1 MAEPT
6 PSSWTQQ
13 AERGGVPIIRFMIWL
28 SLRLGRR
35 LSRVVLFGIAAYFL
49 VFGPRARA
57 GVQGFYQR
65 LYGRR
70 ASWRELYKHFLSFST
85 TIHDRIFL
93 LAERYEEVQVQLSV
107 PEDVR
112 TVLRAERGVVVLGA
126 HFGSF
131 EALRGAATE
140 VNKTAVML
148 MYPDN
153 GNKLGD
159 LLAELNPQAAAQIV
173 ALNRPDSMLQAQEH
187 IERGDLLGMLA
198 DRNFAE
204 GDSQELPFL
213 GAPAQFPRGPMRLA
227 ALLRC
232 PVLLMAGIYV
242 EGNCYDVQAQLI
254 ADFSDCERSQR
265 QERVAQAQQAY
276 VQGLE
281 QLCRKYPHNWFNFY
295 DFWQMP
301 KER

>member
-93 LAERYEEVQVQLSV
+93 LAGRYEEVQVQLSV

-131 EALRGAATE
+131 EALRGAADE
-140 VNKTAVML
+140 LHKTAVML

-153 GNKLGD
+153 ATKLGS
-159 LLAELNPQAAAQIV
+159 LLAELNPEVATHIV
-173 ALNRPDSMLQAQEH
+173 ALNRPDSMLQVQEH
-187 IERGDLLGMLA
+187 IEQGHLLGILA
-198 DRNFAE
+198 DRNFTE
-204 GDSQELPFL
+204 DDSLAWEFL
-213 GAPAQFPRGPMRLA
+213 GAPVQFPQGPMRLA

-265 QERVAQAQQAY
+265 QERMAQAQQAY